1 MNRCEMKYSV
11 IIISYNEENKIR
23 ESIRSVKSVPA
34 DFTDFE
40 IIVSDGGSRDST
52 FQIAKDEG
60 VIINKSPMGR
70 GVQSNTGARLAS
82 SYLKGTI
89 PGYPNKFTLD
99 EGHLFETGRSAQ
111 YMAELTTA
119 VKYNMNITHI
129 LLNNNELGKIS
140 KEQKADE
147 LTVWE
152 TNLQNP
158 NFAEYANN
166 CGALGIRVENKSELD
181 SAIKKALDYSGPSM
195 VEIITDA
202 ELI

>member
-1 MNRCEMKYSV
+1 MKYSV